1 MEHFTQQSPELVSS
15 PRAAVLVS
23 DSRKYWHQENVTNSI
38 MTQKIWWDIWSS
50 FFYDN
55 DVNFLTFIFSH
66 NLITSLPENLDSIIK
81 NFSGKV
87 TLNIAGNSV
96 PCDCYITSVKEKL
109 VPASIVNATGIF
121 FSDFS
126 LEVNWLWI
134 KILYVLLTFM

>member
-1 MEHFTQQSPELVSS
+1 M
-15 PRAAVLVS
+15 
-23 DSRKYWHQENVTNSI
+23 
-38 MTQKIWWDIWSS
+38 
-50 FFYDN
+50 
-55 DVNFLTFIFSH
+55 NFLTFIFSH

-87 TLNIAGNSV
+87 TLNIAGNLV

-126 LEVNWLWI
+126 LEVN
-134 KILYVLLTFM
+134 LL